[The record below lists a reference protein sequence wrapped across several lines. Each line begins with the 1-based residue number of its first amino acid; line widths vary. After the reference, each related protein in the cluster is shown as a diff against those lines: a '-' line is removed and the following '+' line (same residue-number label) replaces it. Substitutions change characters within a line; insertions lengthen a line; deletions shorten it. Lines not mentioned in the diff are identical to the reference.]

1 MSSTTARD
9 VNCDVTNAARE
20 IDATRNA
27 ATSASPTRFTSL
39 PASPNLRI
47 LLADDHPVITA
58 AIGAR
63 LQTQTGW
70 EVCGEVNSATE
81 LLHAVDRLAPN
92 VIVTDYHMPGVAALD
107 GARLLLALRRRY
119 PTIAVVVLT
128 MITNPFVLR
137 AILDARVHGLLLKD
151 CPLSEVVV
159 AISRAQ
165 RGFTYI
171 GKSALRALAPTD
183 PHTTLPFG
191 RIGTQPLSLREMEV
205 LRLYLTGRTVTEIAA
220 TLCRSV
226 KTISRQK
233 NSAMGKLGV
242 GNDRELFECAALQ
255 GMVLPR
261 R

>member
-1 MSSTTARD
+1 MSLRT
-9 VNCDVTNAARE
+9 
-20 IDATRNA
+20 
-27 ATSASPTRFTSL
+27 
-39 PASPNLRI
+39 LRI

-70 EVCGEVNSATE
+70 EVCGEVNSATD
-81 LLHAVDRLAPN
+81 LLHEVDLLSPD

-107 GARLLLALRRRY
+107 GARLLLTLRRRH
-119 PTIAVVVLT
+119 PAVAVVVLT
-128 MITNPFVLR
+128 MITNPLVLR

-151 CPLSEVVV
+151 CPLAEVVV
-159 AISRAQ
+159 AIARAQ

-183 PHTTLPFG
+183 LRTMLPYG
-191 RIGTQPLSLREMEV
+191 RMGAQPLSTREMEV

-233 NSAMGKLGV
+233 NSAMSKLGV
-242 GNDRELFECAALQ
+242 SNDRELFECAALQ

-261 R
+261 GQ